1 MKRKLKCKRN
11 IKIKSTINDLDSR
24 ASRTTINARIDQEE
38 LLVARAKGKYQE
50 ICTRLF
56 QIPTKQS
63 LVSKEIR
70 RATPIGNISRTM
82 ARN

>member
-1 MKRKLKCKRN
+1 MN
-11 IKIKSTINDLDSR
+11 T
-24 ASRTTINARIDQEE
+24 RIDQEE
-38 LLVARAKGKYQE
+38 LLVARAKGRRQK
-50 ICTRLF
+50 ICTKMF

-63 LVSKEIR
+63 PASKEIR

>member
-1 MKRKLKCKRN
+1 M
-11 IKIKSTINDLDSR
+11 
-24 ASRTTINARIDQEE
+24 NARIDQEE
-38 LLVARAKGKYQE
+38 LLVARAKERHQE

-56 QIPTKQS
+56 QMPTKQS
-63 LVSKEIR
+63 PASKKIR